1 MDKGYNLNLGPFN
14 SCLEILGQSETSEYP
29 SDFYGDRMFHYT
41 SSDVVVDMALKEVA
55 FVPIF
60 ILEDSILL
68 SEVGNLWAEK
78 NHNNLINRFELKI
91 IDMIHNLSRLS
102 GVDFVELNE
111 SRVVIPIKN
120 PLEIHQRDAFLCG
133 TLHFGLALFY
143 NVCYSNG

>member
-1 MDKGYNLNLGPFN
+1 MPKINSSYDLNLGPFN
-14 SCLEILGQSETSEYP
+14 SCLEVLSQGEQSACLLY
-29 SDFYGDRMFHYT
+29 FYGDRMFYYK
-41 SSDVVVDMALKEVA
+41 SSGVVVDMTLKEVA
-55 FVPIF
+55 FVPTF
-60 ILEDSILL
+60 ILEDSVPL
-68 SEVGNLWAEK
+68 AEK

-102 GVDFVELNE
+102 GVDFVELNG